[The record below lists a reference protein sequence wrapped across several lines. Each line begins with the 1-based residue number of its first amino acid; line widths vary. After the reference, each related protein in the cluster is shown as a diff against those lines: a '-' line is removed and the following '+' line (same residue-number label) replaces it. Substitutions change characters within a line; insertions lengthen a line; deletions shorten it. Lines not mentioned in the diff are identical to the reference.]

1 MKNTATVVIMVLLLL
16 LAGCSRMNPETGK
29 IYKVLSEEG
38 NSKGKELILRDVEIP
53 NRIKRVILKCEGGG
67 AGYYNDDCSI
77 QEEDV
82 VIATS
87 YANGRWAIKKI
98 GR

>member
-1 MKNTATVVIMVLLLL
+1 MKNTTTVVIMVLLLL
-16 LAGCSRMNPETGK
+16 LAGCSGMDPETGK

-38 NSKGKELILRDVEIP
+38 NSKGKELILRDVEVP
-53 NRIKRVILKCEGGG
+53 NRIKRVILKCEGGD
-67 AGYYNDDCSI
+67 AYYDDDCSI
-77 QEEDV
+77 QEEDL
-82 VIATS
+82 VIATG